1 MDCKLVHCNNQQRP
15 IIRGSLARSVYERML
30 REEQLRNFD
39 TSKWYKIDNN
49 QVNDSI
55 SSKFIELNY
64 DSETDTFIKTCY
76 QKSDWLFTHIFNAL
90 AQTVLGLFMTSTS
103 INGLL
108 KRGSMFVFSNS
119 QFNLFYDEIGTIK
132 SDSDSSLLD
141 IGSGDGRV
149 TSVMSKYFNKTY
161 CTEVSPVMK
170 RLLVKR
176 DYEIL
181 DADKWYENDLSF
193 NLISCLNVLDR
204 CDRPLTMI
212 KKMRQK
218 IKPNGRILLALVLP
232 LNQYV
237 ESSANGHKPS
247 ESITLTGNSLE
258 QHAQSFIQDYIEPN
272 DLELIAWTKVPYLC
286 EGDLELS
293 YYWLNDVLF
302 LLKPKS
308 S

>member
-1 MDCKLVHCNNQQRP
+1 MDCKLVNCNQQRP
-15 IIRGSLARSVYERML
+15 IIRGSLARSLYERML

-39 TSKWYKIDNN
+39 SSKWYKCDLTK
-49 QVNDSI
+49 VDESI
-55 SSKFIELNY
+55 ASKFVELSY
-64 DSETDTFIKTCY
+64 DTETDNFIKTCY

-90 AQTVLGLFMTSTS
+90 AQAFLGLFMTATS

-108 KRGSMFVFSNS
+108 KRGSMFVFSNQ
-119 QFNLFYDEIGTIK
+119 QFSLIYDEINSIE
-132 SDSDSSLLD
+132 SDSESLLLD

-149 TSVMSKYFNKTY
+149 TSVMAKYFHKTY

-170 RLLVKR
+170 RLLAKR
-176 DYEIL
+176 GYEVL
-181 DADKWYENDLSF
+181 DVDKWFENDLSF

-204 CDRPLTMI
+204 CDRPLSMI

-237 ESSANGHKPS
+237 ESSSNGHKPS
-247 ESITLTGNSLE
+247 EVINLTGNSLE

-272 DLELIAWTKVPYLC
+272 DLELVAWTKVPYLC

-302 LLKPKS
+302 LLKPKQS
-308 S
+308 